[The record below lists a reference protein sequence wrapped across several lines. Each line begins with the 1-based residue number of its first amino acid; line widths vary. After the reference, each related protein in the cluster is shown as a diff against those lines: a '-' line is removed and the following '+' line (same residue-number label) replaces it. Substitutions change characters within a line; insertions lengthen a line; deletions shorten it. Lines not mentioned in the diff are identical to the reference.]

1 MKKRWFGLLGLV
13 AVLGLPAPAWGQ
25 DDMSFDDAG
34 GTGDD
39 MSFDDSGGTGDDM
52 SFDDSGGTGDDMSF
66 DDGSGTG
73 DTGDTGDGGLAGLL
87 GTPPTTTPEETPE
100 EDVLDTAALEEP
112 EIWAVQQSYVL
123 RDGRFELTP
132 YYGISLNDPFVT
144 HNAFGIKLGWYITEV
159 LGLGASFQW
168 YQGLDAE
175 SEDNFHIPRSFRLV
189 VPINEYQL
197 AAHLHFSYVPI
208 YGKLTIFN
216 EWIFHWDCFIEGG
229 VGFLYTRPIPVVDP
243 EVRTFDFGIRVAA
256 NIGIGARIFL
266 TKFVAIYVQYTDYMY
281 MEKLENLNIAPSETT
296 DQTSA
301 EWGQSRYNPSTWL
314 GESKFTNDM
323 MLLVGAS
330 IFFPFTFD
338 YEYPK

>member
-1 MKKRWFGLLGLV
+1 MMKRWFGLLGLV
-13 AVLGLPAPAWGQ
+13 ALLGVPAPAWGQ
-25 DDMSFDDAG
+25 DDMTFDDGSG
-34 GTGDD
+34 GGDD
-39 MSFDDSGGTGDDM
+39 MSFDDSGG
-52 SFDDSGGTGDDMSF
+52 GDDMSF
-66 DDGSGTG
+66 DDGSGDTGG
-73 DTGDTGDGGLAGLL
+73 DTGGGLAGLL
-87 GTPPTTTPEETPE
+87 GTTPTSTADEPVED
-100 EDVLDTAALEEP
+100 DVLDTAALEEP

-132 YYGISLNDPFVT
+132 TYGISLNDPFVT
-144 HNAFGIKLGWYITEV
+144 HNAFGLKLGWYITEV
-159 LGLGASFQW
+159 LGISASFQW

-175 SEDNFHIPRSFRLV
+175 SADNFHIPRSFRLV

-197 AAHLHFSYVPI
+197 GANLHFSYVPI

-216 EWIFHWDCFIEGG
+216 EWILHWDCFIEGG

-256 NIGIGARIFL
+256 NIGIGARVFL
-266 TKFVAIYVQYTDYMY
+266 TKFVAIYVQYLDFMY
-281 MEKLENLNIAPSETT
+281 MEKLENLNISPSETT
-296 DQTSA
+296 DRTSP
-301 EWGQSRYNPSTWL
+301 EWGQSRYNPDTWL

-323 MLLVGAS
+323 MLFVGAS

>member
-1 MKKRWFGLLGLV
+1 MMKRWFGLLGL
-13 AVLGLPAPAWGQ
+13 AALWGLPAPAWGQ
-25 DDMSFDDAG
+25 DEMTFDDTG
-34 GTGDD
+34 GGDE
-39 MSFDDSGGTGDDM
+39 MTFDDTGGGEETGGET
-52 SFDDSGGTGDDMSF
+52 GGD
-66 DDGSGTG
+66 
-73 DTGDTGDGGLAGLL
+73 LAGLL
-87 GTPPTTTPEETPE
+87 GAAPTTTSEEPVE
-100 EDVLDTAALEEP
+100 EAVIDTSALPEP

-132 YYGISLNDPFVT
+132 TYGISLNDPFVT

-159 LGLGASFQW
+159 LGIGASFQW

-197 AAHLHFSYVPI
+197 GANLHFSYVPI

-256 NIGIGARIFL
+256 NIGIGARIFI
-266 TKFVAIYVQYTDYMY
+266 TKFVAVYIQYLDFMY
-281 MEKLENLNIAPSETT
+281 MERLENLAIAPSETT
-296 DQTSA
+296 DQNDNDCEDANGCWAT
-301 EWGQSRYNPSTWL
+301 SRYNDSTWL

-323 MLLVGAS
+323 MLFVGAS